1 MSGRHILM
9 VQARE
14 LTWLAVRVD
23 GGDEHEVLLR
33 EGEMVRWGAVESFLL
48 TVGNAGGVDLVL
60 DGQPVRVPGR
70 RGEVVRN
77 IQLPSISKPS
87 P

>member
-1 MSGRHILM
+1 M
-9 VQARE
+9 VRARE

-23 GGDEHEVLLR
+23 GGDEREVLLR
-33 EGEMVRWGAVESFLL
+33 EGEMVRWGAGQGFLL

-60 DGQPVRVPGR
+60 DGQPVSVPGR
-70 RGEVVRN
+70 RGEVIRN
-77 IQLPSISKPS
+77 LQLPPVTKSS